1 MKYMNISSE
10 NGSPIMRPMFYDFY
24 DDEQCYLLEDQYMFG
39 EDILFAPILELGE
52 VERNVYLPKG
62 TWVNINDKITYEGGR
77 TVCAKAE
84 IDQFIAFIK
93 SGSEVL
99 DIFTEMQ

>member
-1 MKYMNISSE
+1 MV
-10 NGSPIMRPMFYDFY
+10 
-24 DDEQCYLLEDQYMFG
+24 
-39 EDILFAPILELGE
+39 APILNEKGN
-52 VERNVYLPKG
+52 VEYYLPKG